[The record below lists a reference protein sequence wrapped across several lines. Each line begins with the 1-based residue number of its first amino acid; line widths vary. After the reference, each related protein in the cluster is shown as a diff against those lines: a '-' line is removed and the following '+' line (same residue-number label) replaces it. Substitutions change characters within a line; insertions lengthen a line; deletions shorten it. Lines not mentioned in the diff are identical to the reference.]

1 MQMKVKLPHI
11 GTLLANGGEDFVNN
25 AEIISKDSVK
35 IVLAQMASC
44 GMYEASG
51 RFLLEVGIPSKSG
64 VSGAILGVV
73 AGKCGICVYSPRLDK
88 SGNSIVGKNLLKILS
103 NDLDLNIF
111 L

>member
-1 MQMKVKLPHI
+1 MKVKLPHI

-73 AGKCGICVYSPRLDK
+73 PGKCGICVYSPRLDK
-88 SGNSIVGKNLLKILS
+88 SGNSVVGKNLLKILS

>member
-1 MQMKVKLPHI
+1 MQHI
-11 GTLLANGGEDFVNN
+11 GALLANGCKDLANN

-35 IVLAQMASC
+35 IVLVQIASC
-44 GMYEASG
+44 GLYEESG
-51 RFLLEVGIPSKSG
+51 SFLLEVGIPSKSG

-73 AGKCGICVYSPRLDK
+73 PGKCSICVYSPRLDK
-88 SGNSIVGKNLLKILS
+88 SGNSVVGKNLLEILS